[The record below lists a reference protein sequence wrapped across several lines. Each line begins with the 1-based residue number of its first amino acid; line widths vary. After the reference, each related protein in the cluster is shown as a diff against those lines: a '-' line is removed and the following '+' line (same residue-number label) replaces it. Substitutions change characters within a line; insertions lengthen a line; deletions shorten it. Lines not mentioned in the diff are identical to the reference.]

1 MLLAA
6 VALVACHTRP
16 KTPPGPD
23 VPPAVFLRDTPLP
36 PSTTVELKIGPL
48 TDTASA
54 DGTRLFV
61 EGTLTNT
68 GSRDTRNSKVWVRGI
83 DAAGNVVAEGQAFPT
98 PQGIPAGGTATFVV
112 QLPND
117 PAIKRFHAAA
127 LAR

>member
-1 MLLAA
+1 VLVAAA
-6 VALVACHTRP
+6 VLACHKAP
-16 KTPPGPD
+16 KPPPGPD
-23 VPPAVFLRDTPLP
+23 VPPAVFLRDSPLP
-36 PSTTVELKIGPL
+36 PSTTVELKIGQL
-48 TDTASA
+48 TDTTST
-54 DGTRLFV
+54 DGTRIFV
-61 EGTLTNT
+61 EGTITNT

-127 LAR
+127 IAR